1 MAREYKEDF
10 IVIHCDVGN
19 NQHQDVLEF
28 FGLESSDVPSFII
41 FELETN
47 SKYRPT
53 TKGPTDVSIRN
64 FRKFMRD
71 FKAGTIE
78 KFIKPEALPADW
90 DHHPVLSLVGT
101 NYGRVVRDPATD
113 VLVLLYAP
121 WCGEY

>member
-1 MAREYKEDF
+1 M
-10 IVIHCDVGN
+10 
-19 NQHQDVLEF
+19 
-28 FGLESSDVPSFII
+28 ESSDVPSFII

-53 TKGPTDVSIRN
+53 TEGPTDVSIRN

-78 KFIKPEALPADW
+78 KFIKSEALPADW
-90 DHHPVLSLVGT
+90 DHQPVLSLVGT